1 MAASISQGLLRE
13 EKWFWLEDTF
23 QFMKRAHSC
32 LLFPVQD
39 VFNVFFV
46 NELGCLSL
54 QIYLQIPYYRRL
66 LQCLP

>member
-1 MAASISQGLLRE
+1 MAASIFKGLFRE

-23 QFMKRAHSC
+23 QCVKGAHNC

-46 NELGCLSL
+46 TELGCL
-54 QIYLQIPYYRRL
+54 QIYLQTQYYKRL